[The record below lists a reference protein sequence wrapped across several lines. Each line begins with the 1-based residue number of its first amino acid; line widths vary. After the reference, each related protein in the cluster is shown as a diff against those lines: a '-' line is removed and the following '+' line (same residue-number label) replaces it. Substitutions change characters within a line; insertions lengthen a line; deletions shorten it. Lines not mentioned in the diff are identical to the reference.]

1 MNLSDLKLMHPVDPQ
16 FELATFFGQ
25 IVVLDLASPYVCI
38 GLLDSA
44 DEAYFHVLD
53 ADLHDFRDSAA
64 TRENYVHDSVRLG
77 IRRNR
82 ERVLVR
88 RADVVAV
95 TRFADVSEF

>member
-1 MNLSDLKLMHPVDPQ
+1 MLPSDAPS
-16 FELATFFGQ
+16 ELATLFGQ

-38 GLLDSA
+38 GLLNSA
-44 DEAYFHVLD
+44 DETYFHLLD

-82 ERVLVR
+82 KQVLVR

-95 TRFADVSEF
+95 TRFADVSES